1 MGSYRCDYTDTEKES
16 YEDHVGG
23 YNQLMYKPTL
33 ETTTPEGITL
43 TVVALSNE
51 YLHINEKHNM
61 GHPKFQLIANYG
73 DLNQTHWNFNSG
85 KKVVEKFHE
94 FAKKH
99 NLGKEYMYQQEV
111 NSYTPWEALDE

>member
-1 MGSYRCDYTDTEKES
+1 MDHP
-16 YEDHVGG
+16 EDHVGG

-43 TVVALSNE
+43 TVVALSNK
-51 YLHINEKHNM
+51 YLHINEKNPFNHSA
-61 GHPKFQLIANYG
+61 GYPKFQLVANYG

-85 KKVVEKFHE
+85 KKVLEKFHE

-99 NLGKEYMYQQEV
+99 NFKKEYMYQQEV

>member
-16 YEDHVGG
+16 YEDNIGG
-23 YNQLMYKPTL
+23 YNQLMYKPAL

-51 YLHINEKHNM
+51 YLHINDSM
-61 GHPKFQLIANYG
+61 PRPKFQLIANYG
-73 DLNQTHWNFNSG
+73 DLNQTHWNFNTG
-85 KKVVEKFHE
+85 KKVLEKFHE
-94 FAKKH
+94 FAKRH
-99 NLGKEYMYQQEV
+99 NFKKEYMYQQEV